1 MYFKTMETKGKIKI
15 LVAEDDAFNQ
25 YLIEKMFGE
34 NNYEIVI
41 VNDGSEV
48 FREIKKSDF
57 DVLLMDVNMP
67 NMDGIEATKKIRK
80 KEVKTGKHIPIIGI
94 SAFSDEDERDNYLA
108 IGMDDFLPKPFIEK
122 NLKDVVKRCLA

>member
-1 MYFKTMETKGKIKI
+1 MYFRTMETKGKTKI

-25 YLIEKMFGE
+25 YLIEKMFDE
-34 NNYEIVI
+34 NNYDLVI

-48 FREIKKSDF
+48 FGEIKKDDF

-80 KEVKTGKHIPIIGI
+80 KEAKTGKHIPIIGI
-94 SAFSDEDERDNYLA
+94 SAFSDEDERDNYLT
-108 IGMDDFLPKPFIEK
+108 IGMDDFLPKPFLEK
-122 NLKDVVKRCLA
+122 NLKNVVNRCLA